1 MPSHRDA
8 SHGRPR
14 PRRLTEG
21 IVAEQTVPT
30 IGSAG
35 ETWTS
40 LRAML
45 AERYPDL
52 APGIDYG
59 GARYGWQ
66 VRYRK
71 GGRLLV
77 SLFPEQDG
85 FTSLVELG
93 RAEDAKAEAILDRLS
108 PAMQRLLGGTAQL
121 HDGRWLWIR
130 WPEDGTVEDVRE
142 LIQLRRRPRR
152 P

>member
-1 MPSHRDA
+1 MLDK
-8 SHGRPR
+8 GK
-14 PRRLTEG
+14 
-21 IVAEQTVPT
+21 VPT
-30 IGSAG
+30 DEEMLRNVGSAG

-45 AERYPDL
+45 AERYPDVL
-52 APGIDYG
+52 PEIHYA

>member
-1 MPSHRDA
+1 
-8 SHGRPR
+8 
-14 PRRLTEG
+14 
-21 IVAEQTVPT
+21 VAEQTVPT

-35 ETWTS
+35 EAWTS

-71 GGRLLV
+71 VGRPLV

-85 FTSLVELG
+85 FTSLVVLG
-93 RAEDAKAEAILDRLS
+93 RAEVAEAEPILDRLS

-142 LIQLRRRPRR
+142 LIQLRRRPKR